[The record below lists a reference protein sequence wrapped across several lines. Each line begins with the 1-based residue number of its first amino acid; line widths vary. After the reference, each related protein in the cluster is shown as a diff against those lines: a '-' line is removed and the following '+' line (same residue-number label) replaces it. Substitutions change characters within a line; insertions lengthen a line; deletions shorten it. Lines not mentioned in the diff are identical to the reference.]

1 MRAAKDEE
9 EFSPRDQAD
18 SPELERK
25 CHFTLVFGY
34 VASCSLSH
42 STECTVIQT
51 ILYHVIITALSFQKY
66 SSGLSP
72 RGWHSRCGGCAHG
85 RLRAL

>member
-1 MRAAKDEE
+1 MRDAKDEE

-25 CHFTLVFGY
+25 CHLILVFRY
-34 VASCSLSH
+34 VAYCSLSRR
-42 STECTVIQT
+42 TERTVIQT
-51 ILYHVIITALSFQKY
+51 ILYYVIITALSFQKY

-72 RGWHSRCGGCAHG
+72 RGWHSTGCYRRCG
-85 RLRAL
+85 